1 MEQWYS
7 WMPTGAARLTLVS
20 MDGWT
25 ATTLS
30 VPALLQSS
38 VSSIIGPAEWVYLLE
53 IKLCDYS

>member
-20 MDGWT
+20 MDDWS

-30 VPALLQSS
+30 VPALLQSL
-38 VSSIIGPAEWVYLLE
+38 VSSVIGPAESVYLLG
-53 IKLCDYS
+53 IKLCEYL